1 MIRSLMVSSAGVM
14 LVTMS
19 MPALSD
25 PFVAG
30 LQPDRRPAGA
40 PRITTFQVSPEQ
52 KAARLKGVSAPLPGN
67 VEVIATQGAWFSPLF
82 HPGMTGP
89 YDLRQWHGAPD

>member
-1 MIRSLMVSSAGVM
+1 MIRSMMVSSAVAM

-19 MPALSD
+19 MPAHAD
-25 PFVAG
+25 PFIAG

-40 PRITTFQVSPEQ
+40 PSITTFKVSPEL

-67 VEVIATQGAWFSPLF
+67 VEVIAMQGAWFSPMF
-82 HPGMTGP
+82 RPGMTGP
-89 YDLRQWHGAPD
+89 YDLREWHGARD